1 VNNLS
6 RPKPAQAALFTA
18 IGETSGLATSGL
30 SAQEIEIF
38 RKIHAAIFEQRLRPG
53 TRMTEDDL
61 TGIFKVS
68 RMRVRRILLALAHTG
83 LVSLPRGRG
92 ALIASPSVA
101 EAQGLFTA
109 RRLIECS
116 IIEKATLA
124 PRQSLQKLRRIIEA
138 EEIAARAHDKIAMLH
153 LSGAFHVE
161 LARFFAGPVMA
172 EIVAGLVTRSA
183 LIIALFHRAEGHGC
197 RPNDHATLLKAL
209 AKSDFSEAV
218 RLMQSH
224 LATIESA
231 LNLSPTPT
239 TPQNLRD
246 VFIKPIDH
254 R

>member
-1 VNNLS
+1 LGD
-6 RPKPAQAALFTA
+6 AAA
-18 IGETSGLATSGL
+18 LATSGL

-101 EAQGLFTA
+101 EARAVFTA
-109 RRLIECS
+109 RRLIES
-116 IIEKATLA
+116 AIIEKAVLA

-138 EEIAARAHDKIAMLH
+138 EGVAARAHDKIAMLH

-183 LIIALFHRAEGHGC
+183 LIIALFHRGEGHGC
-197 RPNDHATLLKAL
+197 RPDDHATLLKAL

-224 LATIESA
+224 LAAIESA
-231 LNLSPTPT
+231 LNLAPTQPN
-239 TPQNLRD
+239 PQNLRD